1 MTVIIVSGTNSH
13 CACESP
19 LDCLISQHPS
29 INLFWRGISFSATN
43 RREDFWGLLPW
54 YNGLQTKD
62 IWEPLTYGKTL
73 RIALENISIPHLFF
87 LRVCVF
93 ACRER
98 EGQGQKAV
106 RFKTYQ
112 NTSVL
117 LCPRKCRSGGKLSY
131 FYLALYMLNKYLF
144 SVCIKI
150 FPSWEKL
157 SAY

>member
-1 MTVIIVSGTNSH
+1 MCLALIHIVLARVLLTVS
-13 CACESP
+13 
-19 LDCLISQHPS
+19 LSQHPS

-43 RREDFWGLLPW
+43 RREDFWELLPW

-93 ACRER
+93 ACREC